1 MDNSK
6 IILRLK
12 KTIIYTEKVLENFPR
27 KDIILKNKIIDIFY
41 NILELTHEIYI
52 DSENKNKI
60 IKKILIKIRMLDF
73 YLQISLEKES
83 ISRKNVKNI
92 SLNLRD
98 ITSMYY
104 AWLNYH
110 NEKV

>member
-1 MDNSK
+1 MDNLN
-6 IILRLK
+6 IIIRLK

-27 KDIILKNKIIDIFY
+27 KEFILKNRIMDIFY
-41 NILELTHEIYI
+41 GILELTHEIYI
-52 DSENKNKI
+52 DKDDKNKI
-60 IKKILIKIRMLDF
+60 IKKILVKIRMLDF
-73 YLQISLEKES
+73 YLQISLDKDV

-92 SLNLRD
+92 SLNLRE

-104 AWLNYH
+104 AWLNYK

>member
-1 MDNSK
+1 MDNSN
-6 IILRLK
+6 IIIRLK

-27 KDIILKNKIIDIFY
+27 KEFILKNRIMDIFY
-41 NILELTHEIYI
+41 GILELTHEIYI
-52 DSENKNKI
+52 DKDDKNKI
-60 IKKILIKIRMLDF
+60 IKKILVKIRMLDF
-73 YLQISLEKES
+73 YLQISLDKDV

-92 SLNLRD
+92 SLNLRE

-104 AWLNYH
+104 AWLNYK

>member
-1 MDNSK
+1 MDNSR

-12 KTIIYTEKVLENFPR
+12 KTIIYTEKVLENFP
-27 KDIILKNKIIDIFY
+27 KKEFVLKNRIIDMFY
-41 NILELTHEIYI
+41 NILELTHEVYI
-52 DSENKNKI
+52 DRENKTKI
-60 IKKILIKIRMLDF
+60 IKKILVKIRMLDF

-104 AWLNYH
+104 AWLNYD
-110 NEKV
+110 NEKA